1 MTQRHKGTC
10 FCGMVEI
17 EVAGSPVAMGYC
29 HCNSCR
35 SYSGG
40 PVNAFTLW
48 KAEDVKVTKGSEVLR
63 QFSKTSFSVRRF
75 CANCGG
81 HVLVDHPSLGLVD
94 VHASTIPGLEFVPAV
109 HLNYVETV
117 LPMRDQLPKL
127 KDFPVEAG
135 GSGELVAEPS

>member
-1 MTQRHKGTC
+1 MSEKYKGKC

-29 HCNSCR
+29 HCSSCR

-48 KAEDVKVTKGSEVLR
+48 KAEDVKVTRGSEVLHR
-63 QFSKTSFSVRRF
+63 FSKTPFSVRRF

-81 HVLVDHPSLGLVD
+81 HVLVDHPTLGLVD
-94 VHASTIPGLEFVPAV
+94 VHASTIPGLAFKPAV

-117 LPMRDQLPKL
+117 LPMRDALPKL

-135 GSGELVAEPS
+135 GSGDVVPES